1 MSLAWSHTSGEAL
14 SDLPVTKTPTR
25 AKVAPFIGLF
35 HGARKDPLHF
45 FLKAAESCEVV
56 EFPNAVGRFFLINE
70 PEIVDQ
76 VLRAK
81 HRNYPKSQYYERVR
95 PLFGD
100 GLFELEGE
108 KWKLKR
114 QTMQPAFHKQATEG
128 LAQIIVDEVGATLE
142 DWGALADRREA
153 FDIVPPLMQMTF
165 KIITKAMCG
174 TALPHDVEEISD
186 ALTTILQAG
195 ERLLWAAFPA
205 VHHLPSPRKARLKR
219 ALETFDRFILDL
231 VEKRREMPD
240 EEVLLI
246 DLLLASRN
254 PETGA
259 PLSEREL
266 RDDLMTM
273 LIAGHETT
281 ALAIAWACYLL
292 SKNPQVHDK
301 LRQENRAVLGGRVPS
316 LADLQKLDYHRAVI
330 NETLRLYPPFWT
342 LSRQAV
348 ADDVLSGY
356 HIPAGATVMVAPY
369 VLHRHPRY
377 WSNPEGFYPER
388 FSDPD
393 LAKAGNFA
401 YFPFGGGPRVCIG
414 KNLAL
419 IEAQL
424 YLAMLVQRF
433 DLELQPGWRVEPRPM
448 ISLRPSDGIRMRVK
462 ASPASQPPS
471 ETFFP

>member
-1 MSLAWSHTSGEAL
+1 L
-14 SDLPVTKTPTR
+14 
-25 AKVAPFIGLF
+25 IGLF

-70 PEIVDQ
+70 PRIVDQ

-114 QTMQPAFHKQATEG
+114 QTMQPSFHKQATEG
-128 LAQIIVDEVGATLE
+128 LAQIIVEEVGSTL
-142 DWGALADRREA
+142 DNWTDRSSDREA

-174 TALPHDVEEISD
+174 SALPHNVDEISQ
-186 ALTTILQAG
+186 ALTTILEAG
-195 ERLLWAAFPA
+195 ERLLWAAFPF

-219 ALETFDRFILDL
+219 ALQTFDRFIIDL

-240 EEVLLI
+240 GEVLLI
-246 DLLLASRN
+246 DLLLASRD

-259 PLSEREL
+259 PPSDREL

-281 ALAIAWACYLL
+281 ALAIAWTCYLL
-292 SKNPQVHDK
+292 SKNPQVHDR
-301 LRQENRAVLGGRVPS
+301 LRQENTAVLGGRVPG
-316 LADLQKLDYHRAVI
+316 LADLPELEYHRAVI

-348 ADDVLSGY
+348 ADDVLCGY

-388 FSDPD
+388 FNDPE
-393 LAKAGNFA
+393 LTKAGNFA

-448 ISLRPSDGIRMRVK
+448 ISLRPGNGIRMRVK
-462 ASPASQPPS
+462 AATAAQP
-471 ETFFP
+471 

>member
-1 MSLAWSHTSGEAL
+1 M
-14 SDLPVTKTPTR
+14 
-25 AKVAPFIGLF
+25 
-35 HGARKDPLHF
+35 
-45 FLKAAESCEVV
+45 KAADSSEVV

-70 PEIVDQ
+70 PEIADQ

-81 HRNYPKSQYYERVR
+81 HKNYPKSQYYQRVR

-100 GLFELEGE
+100 GLFELEGDR
-108 KWKLKR
+108 WKFKR
-114 QTMQPAFHKQATEG
+114 QTMQPAFHKQATEN
-128 LAQIIVDEVGATLE
+128 LAEIIVEEVGATLD
-142 DWGALADRREA
+142 DWSSLARDREV
-153 FDIVPPLMQMTF
+153 FDVVPPLMQMTF
-165 KIITKAMCG
+165 RIITKAMCG
-174 TALPHDVEEISD
+174 TALPHDVDEISR

-195 ERLLWAAFPA
+195 ERLLWAPFPF

-219 ALETFDRFILDL
+219 ALDTFDRFILDL
-231 VEKRREMPD
+231 VRQRRAAPGD
-240 EEVLLI
+240 EALLI
-246 DLLLASRN
+246 DLLLASRD
-254 PETGA
+254 PESGA
-259 PLSEREL
+259 PPSDREL

-292 SKNPQVHDK
+292 SKNPQVLDK
-301 LRQENRAVLGGRVPS
+301 LRTESAAVLGGRTPDLTD
-316 LADLQKLDYHRAVI
+316 LARLGYHRAVI

-348 ADDVLSGY
+348 ADDVLCGY
-356 HIPAGATVMVAPY
+356 RIPAGATVMVAPY
-369 VLHRHPRY
+369 VLHRHPQY

-388 FSDPD
+388 FDDPR
-393 LAKAGNFA
+393 LAKTGNAA

-448 ISLRPSDGIRMRVK
+448 ISLRPSNGIRMRVK
-462 ASPASQPPS
+462 VARS
-471 ETFFP
+471 

>member
-1 MSLAWSHTSGEAL
+1 MSLTWSHASVETVSG
-14 SDLPVTKTPTR
+14 LPVTKTASK
-25 AKVAPFIGLF
+25 AKVAPLLGLF

-45 FLKAAESCEVV
+45 FTKAAESCEVV
-56 EFPNAVGRFFLINE
+56 EFPNAVGRFFMIND
-70 PEIVDQ
+70 PQIADQ

-81 HRNYPKSQYYERVR
+81 HKNYPKSQYYERVR

-128 LAQIIVDEVGATLE
+128 MAGIIVEEVGTTL
-142 DWGALADRREA
+142 DAWAPRIRSGEA
-153 FDIVPPLMQMTF
+153 FDIVQPLMQMTF
-165 KIITKAMCG
+165 RIITKAMCG
-174 TALPHDVEEISD
+174 TALPHDVEEISQ

-195 ERLLWAAFPA
+195 ERLLWAAFPF

-219 ALETFDRFILDL
+219 ALDTFDSFIFDL
-231 VEKRREMPD
+231 VEKRRAMPGD
-240 EEVLLI
+240 EVLLI
-246 DLLLASRN
+246 DLLLASRD
-254 PETGA
+254 PESGA
-259 PLSEREL
+259 PPSDGEL

-292 SKNPQVHDK
+292 SKNPQVRDK
-301 LRQENRAVLGGRVPS
+301 LKRENESVLGGRTPG
-316 LADLQKLDYHRAVI
+316 LADLPGLSYHRAVI

-342 LSRQAV
+342 LSRQAI
-348 ADDVLSGY
+348 ADDVLCGY

-369 VLHRHPRY
+369 VLHRHPHY

-388 FSDPD
+388 FDDPQ
-393 LAKAGNFA
+393 LAKASNFA
-401 YFPFGGGPRVCIG
+401 YFPFGGGPRICIG

-424 YLAMLVQRF
+424 YLAMLVQRY

-448 ISLRPSDGIRMRVK
+448 ISLRPGDGIRMRIK
-462 ASPASQPPS
+462 AAQA
-471 ETFFP
+471 